1 MPRATDLTLDHH
13 RVTLLRALEVGA
25 LTEVFL
31 AEDDARTTVVVKR
44 LHRHLVH
51 EPTAAAMFEHE
62 ARILGV
68 LAHPGLP
75 RLLAQ
80 GFDEGRPVFVER
92 FQAGVMLD
100 GLIARG
106 AGCDAAAAIVLGL
119 LDALGHAHGATDADG
134 AALAVVHRDVA
145 PTNVLV
151 APTGAVSLV
160 DFGISTSRWRV
171 DPSRG
176 VMKGTRGYMA
186 PEVITGARDADAR
199 SNLFVVGVLLFELA
213 TGTRCYP
220 GNALQAMHACVEG
233 PPPAPASPLPEGLS
247 AVLVR
252 ALARDPDDRFDT
264 AADMARALHAAA
276 RDDGLDVTPERL
288 RDALPPP

>member
-31 AEDDARTTVVVKR
+31 AEDEARTTVVVKR

-80 GFDEGRPVFVER
+80 GVVEGQPVFVER
-92 FQAGVMLD
+92 FQPGVMLD

-106 AGCDAAAAIVLGL
+106 AGCGAAAVIVLGL
-119 LDALGHAHGATDADG
+119 LDALGHAHAATDADG

-199 SNLFVVGVLLFELA
+199 SDLFVVGVLLFELA
-213 TGTRCYP
+213 TGARCYP

-233 PPPAPASPLPEGLS
+233 PPPAPASPLPDGLT

-252 ALARDPDDRFDT
+252 ALARNPDDRFDT
-264 AADMARALHAAA
+264 AADMARALRAAA